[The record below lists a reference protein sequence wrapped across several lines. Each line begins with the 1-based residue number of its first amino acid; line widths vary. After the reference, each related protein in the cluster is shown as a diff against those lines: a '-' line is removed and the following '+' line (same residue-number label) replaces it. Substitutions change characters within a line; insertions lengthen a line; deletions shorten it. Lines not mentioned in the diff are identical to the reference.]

1 MAELTPM
8 DRLQPCLLDRLTD
21 DEPEVSRESRD
32 RRIVSLQR
40 YKSAVLRDLEMILNS
55 KRHPLHDN
63 IYEFSEAVRSVLNY
77 GILDICG
84 TPVLNTKPTE
94 IESQV
99 KEAIIYFEPR
109 ISQRSLSVR
118 MISPLDS
125 EYIRSISFE
134 IEAELWAQPLPDRL
148 FVKTEVDLETGHYK
162 LKGEMD
168 G

>member
-21 DEPEVSRESRD
+21 DEPEVNREGRD
-32 RRIVSLQR
+32 KRIVSLRR
-40 YKSAVLRDLEMILNS
+40 YKNAVLRDLEMILNS
-55 KRHPLHDN
+55 KRHPLDDN
-63 IYEFSEAVRSVLNY
+63 IYEFNEVAQSVLNF

-84 TPVLNTKPTE
+84 ASVLNVKASE
-94 IESQV
+94 IEAHV
-99 KEAIIYFEPR
+99 KEAIICFEPR
-109 ISQRSLSVR
+109 ISQRTLSVH

-148 FVKTEVDLETGHYK
+148 FVKTEVDLETGHYN
-162 LKGEMD
+162 LKGELN